1 VVIGYLETIASL
13 GESLLQELHRSDA
26 LTSEPDGL
34 AAAAHR
40 LAGAASNF
48 GFQRITDCCRRFE
61 LAVTSGDAGVA
72 ALAVGVSTAIE
83 AALPFVRG
91 HIAPSSP
98 ADTAVRNTTGLPEG
112 PTAADLPLDDLPK
125 HDED

>member
-1 VVIGYLETIASL
+1 MVIGYLETIASL
-13 GESLLQELHRSDA
+13 RESLLQELHRSDA
-26 LTSEPDGL
+26 LASEPDGL

-48 GFQRITDCCRRFE
+48 GFQRIIDCCRRFE
-61 LAVTSGDAGVA
+61 LAVTSRDAGVA

-91 HIAPSSP
+91 HILPSPS
-98 ADTAVRNTTGLPEG
+98 AAAAV
-112 PTAADLPLDDLPK
+112 K
-125 HDED
+125 MQ